1 MGQRGSSSVSGRS
14 SGRSTS
20 RAGSV
25 RRFSS
30 GRSSRIRSQLSS
42 RVLPLEK
49 TTNGHSLP
57 SPPKTEEP
65 PPDFVITYMTTT
77 EDCPTPK
84 RAPPRLAERNHSF
97 GSYGVFRNKKYDFVF
112 AQLQQNTTT
121 ALEVIKTYVRSAKLD
136 LPYLFV
142 GADFVDCVIKRS
154 WPVPLNILGA
164 TAWSAMTTMSTHAVR
179 KTKVLD
185 GVGDNIRY
193 VQVCIES
200 GIRKGVP
207 LLFNVLFKRTVTE
220 DKVSIVFQSIADD
233 DKFSLPAQTMQACV
247 SGWIMFESEAD
258 KTKCRQVA
266 LVRFRSPKMEGIGV
280 GKWVASVAR
289 KWLRAE
295 ESTLKTQLHLA
306 AENGNEERVLGDIS
320 ISYPQLTT

>member
-1 MGQRGSSSVSGRS
+1 MGQRGSSRVSGQS

-20 RAGSV
+20 RPGSV

-49 TTNGHSLP
+49 TSNGPSIS

-65 PPDFVITYMTTT
+65 PPDFVITFMTTS
-77 EDCPTPK
+77 EECPKPK
-84 RAPPRLAERNHSF
+84 RAPPRLAERSHSF
-97 GSYGVFRNKKYDFVF
+97 GGVFRNKGYDFVF

-121 ALEVIKTYVRSAKLD
+121 ALEIIKTYVKSAKLD
-136 LPYLFV
+136 LPHLFV
-142 GADFVDCVIKRS
+142 GVDFVDCVIKRS
-154 WPVPLNILGA
+154 WPIPLNILGA

-207 LLFNVLFKRTVTE
+207 LLFDVLYKRTVTD

-247 SGWIMFESEAD
+247 SGWIMFQSETD
-258 KTKCRQVA
+258 KMKCRQVA
-266 LVRFRSPKMEGIGV
+266 FVRFRSPKMEGIGV

-295 ESTLKTQLHLA
+295 ESTLKTQLHL
-306 AENGNEERVLGDIS
+306 D
-320 ISYPQLTT
+320 